1 MSDAL
6 GSLEGL
12 QPRKTPDDAAPQ
24 LAASVALDGDEPVL
38 GPLGRRLVVVLVVV
52 LATLFIVASVWLL
65 GYLAYTTPP
74 VPGGS

>member
-6 GSLEGL
+6 DALEGL
-12 QPRKTPDDAAPQ
+12 QPRETPDATPP

-52 LATLFIVASVWLL
+52 LATVFIVASVWLL

-74 VPGGS
+74 VPGGG

>member
-6 GSLEGL
+6 DSLDTL
-12 QPRKTPDDAAPQ
+12 QPRETPA
-24 LAASVALDGDEPVL
+24 ALDGDEPVL

-52 LATLFIVASVWLL
+52 LATVFIVASVWLL

>member
-6 GSLEGL
+6 GSLDAL
-12 QPRKTPDDAAPQ
+12 QPRETPDAAPQ
-24 LAASVALDGDEPVL
+24 LAAPAALDGDEPVL